1 MKKTFYLFL
10 ILLLISLAFQGKSHS
25 QELFVNWDQAES
37 VLYDYFDMLKNG
49 NTSEMLGLLT
59 GPLLKKRERLLRYNP
74 RYVDF
79 LRERYR
85 DAQFVVNSRK
95 PIDNNKLA
103 LDASVHFNDRQKLDI
118 RFILVIEDS
127 RFKISLEKEISDHR

>member
-10 ILLLISLAFQGKSHS
+10 ILLLISLASQGKSYS
-25 QELFVNWDQAES
+25 QELIINWDQAES
-37 VLYDYFDMLKNG
+37 VLYDYFDMLKDG
-49 NTSEMLGLLT
+49 NTSDMLGLLT

-74 RYVDF
+74 RYGDF

-103 LDASVHFNDRQKLDI
+103 LDASVHFKDRQKLDI
-118 RFILVIEDS
+118 RFILVIENS
-127 RFKISLEKEISDHR
+127 RFRISLEKEIN

>member
-10 ILLLISLAFQGKSHS
+10 ILLLISLASQGKSYS
-25 QELFVNWDQAES
+25 QELIINWDQAES
-37 VLYDYFDMLKNG
+37 VLYEYFDMLKNG
-49 NTSEMLGLLT
+49 NTSDMLGLLT

-127 RFKISLEKEISDHR
+127 RFKISLEKEIN

>member
-10 ILLLISLAFQGKSHS
+10 ILLLISLASQGKSYS
-25 QELFVNWDQAES
+25 QELIINWDQAES
-37 VLYDYFDMLKNG
+37 VLYDYFDMLKDG
-49 NTSEMLGLLT
+49 NTSDMLGLLT
-59 GPLLKKRERLLRYNP
+59 GPLLKKREKLLRYNP

>member
-10 ILLLISLAFQGKSHS
+10 ILLLISLAFQGKSYS
-25 QELFVNWDQAES
+25 QELFINWDQAES
-37 VLYDYFDMLKNG
+37 VLYDYFDMLKDG
-49 NTSEMLGLLT
+49 NTSDMLGLLT
-59 GPLLKKRERLLRYNP
+59 GPLLKKREKLLRYNP
-74 RYVDF
+74 QYNDF